1 MKLKC
6 LGSSSS
12 GNCYILENDFEALVI
27 EAGIP
32 FMTVKKALD
41 FNINKIVGVLVSHQ
55 HLDHAKYSAEY
66 EKAGIPVFRPYE
78 SDMERQVRT
87 YGEFVIK
94 SFPLVHD
101 VPCCGFLIRHPE
113 TGKVLYARLYSML
126 DLDRVREYMVEV
138 HAQVPEFRYGRYM
151 DHENFLIALQS
162 KFIPN
167 DDRERLLR
175 FTGTVENG
183 TVAQYG
189 DDGVTQKATIKTG
202 IASKGEAIVPN
213 PVRLRPFRTF
223 IEVEQ
228 PESAFVFRMRQD
240 GDDGVEC
247 AIFEADGGAWK
258 NAAMKNIKEYLQF
271 ELSDLPQFTVIS

>member
-1 MKLKC
+1 MIKQA
-6 LGSSSS
+6 
-12 GNCYILENDFEALVI
+12 LEY
-27 EAGIP
+27 
-32 FMTVKKALD
+32 
-41 FNINKIVGVLVSHQ
+41 IVGMSKPQVLEI
-55 HLDHAKYSAEY
+55 DGETYSDKGLHRICHNPKAQAIELTTLTSLVEY
-66 EKAGIPVFRPYE
+66 IKAGIDTMDDKMIIHISSPE
-78 SDMERQVRT
+78 C
-87 YGEFVIK
+87 
-94 SFPLVHD
+94 VH
-101 VPCCGFLIRHPE
+101 
-113 TGKVLYARLYSML
+113 LYSQL
-126 DLDRVREYMVEV
+126 DLDRIREYIVEV
-138 HAQVPEFRYGRYM
+138 KAQVPEFQYGRYM
-151 DHENFLIALQS
+151 DHESFLIALQS
-162 KFIPN
+162 KFIQNN
-167 DDRERLLR
+167 DRDLLLR

-202 IASKGEAIVPN
+202 IASKGEAVVPN

-271 ELSDLPQFTVIS
+271 ELGDLPQLTVIS

>member
-1 MKLKC
+1 MIKQA
-6 LGSSSS
+6 
-12 GNCYILENDFEALVI
+12 LEY
-27 EAGIP
+27 
-32 FMTVKKALD
+32 
-41 FNINKIVGVLVSHQ
+41 IVGMRAPEVLEINGETYSDKRLERICHNPKAKAIELTTLTSLVEYIKAKIDTMDDKMIIHVS
-55 HLDHAKYSAEY
+55 S
-66 EKAGIPVFRPYE
+66 
-78 SDMERQVRT
+78 
-87 YGEFVIK
+87 
-94 SFPLVHD
+94 
-101 VPCCGFLIRHPE
+101 PE
-113 TGKVLYARLYSML
+113 CVRLYSML
-126 DLDRVREYMVEV
+126 DLDRVREYLVEV

-167 DDRERLLR
+167 DDRELLLR

-202 IASKGEAIVPN
+202 IASKGEAVVPN

-240 GDDGVEC
+240 SDDGVEC

-258 NAAMKNIKEYLQF
+258 NMAMKNIKDYLQF
-271 ELSDLPQFTVIS
+271 ELNDLPQFTVIS